1 MSDKG
6 RIAIYRALTVVTTV
20 LWFIQGWRFI
30 HGERINSGVLG
41 LLSIVFMGGYLI
53 SRLWSAEARQAASAQ
68 RSTNTSA

>member
-1 MSDKG
+1 LLQ
-6 RIAIYRALTVVTTV
+6 A
-20 LWFIQGWRFI
+20 WRFI
-30 HGERINSGVLG
+30 HGERINSGLLG